1 MPDQAT
7 QPTTPSQPAA
17 PAAPRTNA
25 DRRAAALSILES
37 ASKAQPEPAPAGS
50 PSEAGGAAAPVEPAT
65 AEKPK
70 VELKDPKAEPE
81 RKPEPRD
88 AARFA
93 AIARKEAQL
102 VAKQQ
107 EAKKALD
114 AERAKFEAERSEFA
128 KLKEQVTA
136 LQEAAKAF
144 DAAKANARRDPL
156 ALLQSVGLSY
166 EDATQYV
173 LNNKTPTP
181 EMLARDSALRAEQE
195 RMEAWRKEQE
205 AALVKQR
212 EDFAAERKKFAEE
225 EKARLEG
232 QKKAM
237 VEQFHREV
245 LDFVKSNAAQYEL
258 TTLHQQEGLV
268 IQVLEEH
275 YAQTGRAMRYEE
287 AAGLV
292 EKHLEDLAEKTLAS
306 SKFRS
311 RLQPPKPPPAEGEK
325 PREPAPAKR
334 TITNTMTA
342 STPSPRARTKEDRMR
357 AALAILDKA

>member
-7 QPTTPSQPAA
+7 PTTTTPSQPAA

-37 ASKAQPEPAPAGS
+37 ASKAQPEPVEAS
-50 PSEAGGAAAPVEPAT
+50 PEAAGAAAPVEPAP
-65 AEKPK
+65 AKPSPD
-70 VELKDPKAEPE
+70 LKAAPKEPE
-81 RKPEPRD
+81 KKPEPRD

-102 VAKQQ
+102 VARQQ
-107 EAKKALD
+107 EAKRALE
-114 AERAKFEAERSEFA
+114 AERAKFEAERAEFS
-128 KLKEQVTA
+128 KLKERVTA

-144 DAAKANARRDPL
+144 EAAKTNARRDPL

-173 LNNKTPTP
+173 LNNKQPTAD
-181 EMLARDSALRAEQE
+181 MLARDSALRAEQE

-225 EKARLEG
+225 EKARLER

-237 VEQFHREV
+237 TEQFHREV
-245 LDFVKSNAAQYEL
+245 LDFVKNNASQYEL
-258 TTLHQQEGLV
+258 TALYEQGGLV

-275 YAQTGRAMRYEE
+275 YAQTGRAMKYEE

-292 EKHLEDLAEKTLAS
+292 EKHMEELAEKALAS
-306 SKFRS
+306 NKIKS
-311 RLQPPKPPPAEGEK
+311 RLQPPKLPPVEGEK